1 MRKRSFAFAA
11 PVAALAVLISAC
23 GSSSSKG
30 ADAPTSSAA
39 AESSTTAAAGESS
52 TTAAASSST
61 AAGASS
67 TAAGGSTATPDL
79 KKAGCPDPMVIQTDW
94 FPEADH
100 GWSYQLLGSS
110 ATTDPKKGVA
120 SAKVG
125 GITVEVRAGGP
136 FTNFA
141 SPSNQIYQSN
151 DVFMG
156 YVDTGGQI
164 SNATNLPLVAVF
176 ASYDIGPQ
184 IIQWDP
190 AAYPN
195 VKTLADAGKVA
206 EAGKVLVFGDA
217 AYTHYLIGKGLFKEE
232 QFDRTYDGSP
242 KRFTTE
248 KGLFQQGFLTNE
260 PYSYENLIT
269 DWKKPVGWALVHDT
283 GFQIYQSAIAV
294 KPEAITK
301 NADCLK
307 AVIPMFQKSLVD
319 YIKNPGPTNA
329 FLTKYVTDMAQFWQ
343 ISDALSNDAVAKM
356 KQYKLVSDAGNG
368 YIGDMDCARVQK
380 LIDEFNPM
388 EKARNV
394 EGVKDGLKCEDIV
407 NNSFIDKSISLG
419 S

>member
-23 GSSSSKG
+23 GSSSSSG
-30 ADAPTSSAA
+30 SADAPTTSAAA
-39 AESSTTAAAGESS
+39 AESSTTAAAAAESS
-52 TTAAASSST
+52 TTAAAASSST
-61 AAGASS
+61 AAGGS
-67 TAAGGSTATPDL
+67 TAAPDL
-79 KKAGCPDPMVIQTDW
+79 KKAGCPDPLVIQTDW

-100 GWSYQLLGSS
+100 GWSYQLLGTGI
-110 ATTDPKKGVA
+110 TTDPKKGIA
-120 SAKVG
+120 SNKVG
-125 GITVEVRAGGP
+125 GITIEVRAGGP

-190 AAYPN
+190 ATFPD
-195 VKTLADAGKVA
+195 VKTLADVGKKA
-206 EAGKVLVFGDA
+206 ENGKVLVFGDA

-269 DWKKPVGWALVHDT
+269 DWKKPVSWALVHDT

-307 AVIPMFQKSLVD
+307 AIIPMFQKSLVD
-319 YIKNPGPTNA
+319 YVKNPAATNS

-343 ISDALSNDAVAKM
+343 ISDALSADAVAKM

-368 YIGDMDCARVQK
+368 HIGDMDCARVQK
-380 LIDEFNPM
+380 LIDEFNPI